1 MRVVCVCAQ
10 LIRSCAVSPPQ
21 INGDSTN
28 ALASIGMDFATWTET
43 TPLQVGNGYTLTVHA
58 GSMDYDPNSLP

>member
-28 ALASIGMDFATWTET
+28 ALASIGTDFTTWTET
-43 TPLQVGNGYTLTVHA
+43 TPLQVDNGYSTTVHA
-58 GSMDYDPNSLP
+58 ASMDYDPNSFP